1 MSSDFF
7 RMSPN
12 GEVQRI
18 PTTMRL
24 PPTWRESML
33 GRRATSTDIIG
44 VEVALKDADELREL
58 RRQFEYDDNE
68 GGIED
73 DIDY

>member
-1 MSSDFF
+1 
-7 RMSPN
+7 
-12 GEVQRI
+12 
-18 PTTMRL
+18 
-24 PPTWRESML
+24 ML